1 MSGKF
6 GVVVYDKAQ
15 NRFFVGRDH
24 IGIIPV
30 YMGRGPNGEFYVAS
44 ELKVFHDFATVAI
57 EILKPGKKK

>member
-6 GVVVYDKAQ
+6 GVIIYDKEQ

-30 YMGRGPNGEFYVAS
+30 YMGRGQNGEFFVSS
-44 ELKVFHDFATVAI
+44 ELKAFHDFATVSI
-57 EILKPGKKK
+57 EILKPGKNN